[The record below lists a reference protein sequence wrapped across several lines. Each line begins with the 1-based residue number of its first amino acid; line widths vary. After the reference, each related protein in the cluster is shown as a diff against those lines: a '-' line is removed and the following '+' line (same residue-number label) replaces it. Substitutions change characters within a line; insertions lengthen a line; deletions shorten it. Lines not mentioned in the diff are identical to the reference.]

1 MALVAADDDFE
12 VPSETEVQLCDEPQS
27 SSKDC
32 CNQGCLHGCF
42 GGKPKLENQS
52 VRDPG
57 STAASTFDKK
67 NEVRYEVLK
76 TMLSH
81 YPDISQAARKHRA
94 FRSWDLDLCIT
105 AVAKILSTTSRSLKK
120 LVDHLLQGFA
130 NPPTDGRVL
139 AVRGQSDQRLA
150 AGMIWNWVTSLHV
163 KIIFWLFLF

>member
-32 CNQGCLHGCF
+32 CNQGCLGA
-42 GGKPKLENQS
+42 LEENSNLKTRVSEIQAAL
-52 VRDPG
+52 
-57 STAASTFDKK
+57 AASTFDKK

-105 AVAKILSTTSRSLKK
+105 AVAKILSTTKKSLRK

-150 AGMIWNWVTSLHV
+150 AGMIWNWVT
-163 KIIFWLFLF
+163 